1 MLGIYNIGGFVMLKA
16 EEIAENLKV
25 SVNGYNILE
34 DYVVEHP
41 NDKKALCFACKLYEQ
56 FEEYLNDDQSRLSH
70 IQFWMNH
77 AEDYFLNQTEQGFGG
92 GRNLSSCSK
101 FRVYYY
107 L

>member
-1 MLGIYNIGGFVMLKA
+1 MLKA

-25 SVNGYNILE
+25 SVNGYNTLE

-70 IQFWMNH
+70 IQFWMNN
-77 AEDYFLNQTEQGFGG
+77 AEDYFLKQTEQGFGG

>member
-1 MLGIYNIGGFVMLKA
+1 MLGIYNVGGFVMLKA

-25 SVNGYNILE
+25 SVNGYNTLE

-70 IQFWMNH
+70 IQFWMNN
-77 AEDYFLNQTEQGFGG
+77 AEDYFLKQTEQEFG

>member
-1 MLGIYNIGGFVMLKA
+1 MLGIYNVGGFVMLKA

-25 SVNGYNILE
+25 SVNGYNTLE

-70 IQFWMNH
+70 IQFWMNN
-77 AEDYFLNQTEQGFGG
+77 AEDYFLKQTEQEFGG
-92 GRNLSSCSK
+92 AEPFQLQ
-101 FRVYYY
+101 
-107 L
+107 